1 MVDGALFCKKYFST
15 NTTIANLAD
24 SLYKSINWS
33 KAIANPTTGKMYL
46 SLDANGNGIG
56 TTSVYNEYMLVAHLA
71 YKAENGA
78 GGNAT
83 TLWNNFFAN
92 TANLPKSNYWGN
104 ETLTDYPGSFLS
116 SFIPQFCYY
125 LCNPYSASSQYMGYM
140 NSSMLADKKWWTFT
154 PGLATYNWGLGAG
167 TGPSGYHA
175 DRINDNADKVVSPH
189 IVSGFIPINSTADDN
204 LVSMY
209 NANKGVYTLPGSSY
223 KILWRYSV
231 TNTSWKATEV
241 QGIDFSSM
249 LFGLASLSNNCGT
262 TFFTQNNN
270 YSFPVYAFNPI

>member
-1 MVDGALFCKKYFST
+1 M
-15 NTTIANLAD
+15 
-24 SLYKSINWS
+24 
-33 KAIANPTTGKMYL
+33 
-46 SLDANGNGIG
+46 
-56 TTSVYNEYMLVAHLA
+56 
-71 YKAENGA
+71 
-78 GGNAT
+78 
-83 TLWNNFFAN
+83 
-92 TANLPKSNYWGN
+92 
-104 ETLTDYPGSFLS
+104 
-116 SFIPQFCYY
+116 
-125 LCNPYSASSQYMGYM
+125 
-140 NSSMLADKKWWTFT
+140 
-154 PGLATYNWGLGAG
+154 
-167 TGPSGYHA
+167 
-175 DRINDNADKVVSPH
+175 SPH